1 MTAPWPTA
9 TDPTDPTRST
19 RSTCLPADRVTKS
32 LLGYGVIAGPCYL
45 AVALAQ
51 ALLRD
56 GFELSRHSWSL
67 LANGDRG
74 WIQVANFILTGL
86 MVIAFAAGLDRAV
99 EGGPGAAWAPRLI
112 GVFGV
117 SMIAAGLF
125 RADPAAGF
133 PVGSPAGS
141 PPSWPGLVHL
151 AAGGIGFTC
160 LAIACLR
167 LAARYRGERRSGF
180 AAFSAVTGIV
190 FLAAFLA
197 LAGSGGAPA
206 ATLAFVGAVVLV
218 WTWMTM
224 VAIDQYRTVAARSR

>member
-9 TDPTDPTRST
+9 THSTSPT
-19 RSTCLPADRVTKS
+19 CAPADRITKS
-32 LLGYGVIAGPCYL
+32 LLGYGVIAGPFYV

-51 ALLRD
+51 ALTRD

-67 LANGDRG
+67 LANGDWG
-74 WIQVANFILTGL
+74 WIQVANFILTEL
-86 MVIAFAAGLDRAV
+86 MVIAFAVGLDRAL
-99 EGGPGAAWAPRLI
+99 GRGPASPWAARLV
-112 GVFGV
+112 GTFGV

-125 RADPAAGF
+125 RADPVARF
-133 PVGSPAGS
+133 PVGSPAES
-141 PPSWPGLVHL
+141 VPSWTGLVHL

-160 LAIACLR
+160 LAIACTLM
-167 LAARYRGERRSGF
+167 AARYRKERRPVF
-180 AAFSAVTGIV
+180 AAFSAITGIV

-197 LAGSGGAPA
+197 LAGSGGAPV
-206 ATLAFVGAVVLV
+206 ATLAFVGAIVLV